1 MSIRGNARPTTSV
14 ATDVMA
20 TPRTLNQ
27 EIRQAKPFVSLEE
40 EAFLGMQRTASLLM
54 QVLGRELRRHDLT
67 PPLYNVLRILRGA
80 EPDALTCGEI
90 GERLVSPGPDV
101 TRLLDRLEQRDLVA
115 RLRDA
120 EDRRIVRARI
130 TKKGIALL
138 DGLDGPVKETLHGL
152 LGHLGPEKLR
162 TLARLL
168 EEARAKA

>member
-1 MSIRGNARPTTSV
+1 MGTTR
-14 ATDVMA
+14 ALD
-20 TPRTLNQ
+20 Q

-40 EAFLGMQRTASLLM
+40 EAFLGLQRTASLLM
-54 QVLGRELRRHDLT
+54 QALGRELRRHELT

-80 EPDALTCGEI
+80 EPESLTCGEI

-115 RLRDA
+115 RFRDA

-130 TKKGIALL
+130 TEKGVALL
-138 DGLDGPVKETLHGL
+138 DELDQPVEEILHHL

-162 TLARLL
+162 RLVRLL
-168 EEARAKA
+168 EEARAKT

>member
-1 MSIRGNARPTTSV
+1 MGTT
-14 ATDVMA
+14 
-20 TPRTLNQ
+20 RTLDQ

-40 EAFLGMQRTASLLM
+40 EAFLAAQRTASLLM
-54 QVLGRELRRHDLT
+54 QALGRELRRHDLT

-80 EPDALTCGEI
+80 EPESLTCGEI

-101 TRLLDRLEQRDLVA
+101 TRLLDKLEERGLVT

-130 TKKGIALL
+130 TEKGVALL
-138 DGLDGPVKETLHGL
+138 DELDQPVEETLHGL

-162 TLARLL
+162 RLVRLL
-168 EEARAKA
+168 EEARAMT